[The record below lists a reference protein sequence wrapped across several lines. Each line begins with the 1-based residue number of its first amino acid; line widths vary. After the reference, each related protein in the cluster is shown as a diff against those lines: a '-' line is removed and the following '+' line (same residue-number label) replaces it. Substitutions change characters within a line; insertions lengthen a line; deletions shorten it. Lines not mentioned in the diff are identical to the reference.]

1 MIHAFQVQ
9 DAVRYGLNAAV
20 ILNNFKYWIAKNK
33 ADGRNHHDGRFW
45 TYSTVKALAES
56 FPYLTQKQV
65 RVAIDKLIES
75 GVLLKGNF
83 NKVGYDRTVWYALT
97 DETELMIH
105 NPEPIAPKGQ
115 IDLPKRANGN
125 ASEGKPIPDSKPDN
139 KTDNG
144 QFDEFWKNYPRKE
157 KKKMAQIL
165 FNKLSQENKIKAI
178 NDCKIR
184 YVNKERQY
192 IPHPTTYL
200 NGEAWNDEI
209 ISYNGS
215 NNSAPIMPPAH
226 KRPWI

>member
-45 TYSTVKALAES
+45 TYSTVKALTAL
-56 FPYLTQKQV
+56 FPYLTKNQV
-65 RVAIDKLIES
+65 EYAIKGLVDKGVLIE
-75 GVLLKGNF
+75 GNY
-83 NKVGYDRTVWYALT
+83 NKAAYDRTKWYALA
-97 DETELMIH
+97 DETQLMVH
-105 NPEPIAPKGQ
+105 NPESISQDSEYHFGNF
-115 IDLPKRANGN
+115 RNGSSN
-125 ASEGKPIPDSKPDN
+125 IPKPIPDSKPDN

-144 QFDEFWKNYPRKE
+144 QFDEFWNNYPRKE